1 MKLNAVS
8 KVILQAEI
16 APKSPPVCC
25 ILAGGRGQRMGGKDK
40 ALIRLAGKT
49 LLDHVASRLAL
60 QARTIV
66 LNANGEPSRFA
77 AFGLPVIADGI
88 SGHAGPLAGI
98 LAGLEWAA
106 AEDASE
112 MVSVAIDTPFLPRDL
127 VKQLKS
133 ARCGHDIACAAS
145 GGRVHPV
152 IGLWPTRLADD
163 LRQALT
169 TENLHKVDAWT
180 ARHRLAIAE
189 WPIDAYDPFF
199 NINRPQDLIEAERI
213 LSEPSP
219 RCPR

>member
-1 MKLNAVS
+1 MGREVLSNPSPPGSHEPPAASGARAGHRRSGGSGICLPLMKLNAVS

-16 APKSPPVCC
+16 APKSSPVCC

-40 ALIRLAGKT
+40 AFIRLAGKT

-60 QARTIV
+60 QARAIV

-127 VKQLKS
+127 V
-133 ARCGHDIACAAS
+133 
-145 GGRVHPV
+145 
-152 IGLWPTRLADD
+152 TRL
-163 LRQALT
+163 
-169 TENLHKVDAWT
+169 
-180 ARHRLAIAE
+180 
-189 WPIDAYDPFF
+189 
-199 NINRPQDLIEAERI
+199 
-213 LSEPSP
+213 
-219 RCPR
+219 

>member
-16 APKSPPVCC
+16 APKSSPVCC

-60 QARTIV
+60 QARAIV

-127 VKQLKS
+127 VTQLKS

-189 WPIDAYDPFF
+189 WPIDPYDPFF

>member
-1 MKLNAVS
+1 MAGVPRRDK
-8 KVILQAEI
+8 AEVT
-16 APKSPPVCC
+16 ARANLVTGVL
-25 ILAGGRGQRMGGKDK
+25 LAGGQSRRMGGGDK
-40 ALIRLAGKT
+40 GLLELAGRPM
-49 LLDHVASRLAL
+49 LGHVICRLGA
-60 QARTIV
+60 QVGAMVI
-66 LNANGEPSRFA
+66 NANGDASRFA
-77 AFGLPVIADGI
+77 AFGLPVIADGV

-98 LAGLEWAA
+98 LAGLEWAS

-127 VKQLKS
+127 VTRLRS

-152 IGLWPTRLADD
+152 IGLWQTRLADD

-189 WPIDAYDPFF
+189 WPIDPYDPFF
-199 NINRPQDLIEAERI
+199 NINRPRDLIEAERI

>member
-1 MKLNAVS
+1 MKLNPVLEA
-8 KVILQAEI
+8 ILQAEI

-49 LLDHVASRLAL
+49 LLDH
-60 QARTIV
+60 
-66 LNANGEPSRFA
+66 
-77 AFGLPVIADGI
+77 
-88 SGHAGPLAGI
+88 
-98 LAGLEWAA
+98 
-106 AEDASE
+106 
-112 MVSVAIDTPFLPRDL
+112 
-127 VKQLKS
+127 
-133 ARCGHDIACAAS
+133 
-145 GGRVHPV
+145 
-152 IGLWPTRLADD
+152 D

-189 WPIDAYDPFF
+189 WPIDPYDPFF

>member
-1 MKLNAVS
+1 
-8 KVILQAEI
+8 
-16 APKSPPVCC
+16 
-25 ILAGGRGQRMGGKDK
+25 MGGKDK
-40 ALIRLAGKT
+40 AFIRLAGKT

-60 QARTIV
+60 QARAIV

-98 LAGLEWAA
+98 LAGLEWAS

-127 VKQLKS
+127 VTRLKS
-133 ARCGHDIACAAS
+133 ACCGHDIACAAS

-189 WPIDAYDPFF
+189 WPIDPYDPFF
-199 NINRPQDLIEAERI
+199 NINRPQDLSEAERI
-213 LSEPSP
+213 LSEPSS